1 MNEDIKSD
9 SKNLI
14 AFLSSE
20 KYSESKDVLNSLPAY
35 ETALIIESSPPKKR
49 ALIWQL
55 IEESKEGEIL
65 KNLSNDV
72 RDCSYIHGSRRS
84 SNCYKR
90 SRA

>member
-20 KYSESKDVLNSLPAY
+20 KYAESKDVLNSLPAY

-49 ALIWQL
+49 ALIW
-55 IEESKEGEIL
+55 
-65 KNLSNDV
+65 
-72 RDCSYIHGSRRS
+72 
-84 SNCYKR
+84 
-90 SRA
+90 